1 MLKTLDPNKN
11 LPKASHG
18 INKNMT
24 SYAFPSNKSSAPPKP
39 LSKDILQQ
47 MTLQKMYAQGSP
59 QRERGQAYE
68 TM

>member
-24 SYAFPSNKSSAPPKP
+24 TYAFPSNKANAPPKP
-39 LSKDILQQ
+39 VGKEVLQQ
-47 MTLQKMYAQGSP
+47 LTLSQMVA
-59 QRERGQAYE
+59 
-68 TM
+68 